1 MAIPSFFQTQRVSI
15 LWGLFTLL
23 GLWNYWPTW
32 KWIIARWDEAESYM
46 SHGWLIVPISAYLL
60 WQVRAKMGPREQGGW
75 APLFLL
81 GLALFLHLLAGVADV
96 SSISGFTMVLAIFA
110 FFWLVEG
117 WKRAQVAWFAVFFLA
132 FMVPPPEFVINGINF
147 RLKLVAADI
156 AALLLNVTGLGAI
169 RAGSFMIFGEQR
181 LAIGDVCSGLRSLL
195 SLMALGVLY
204 AYLIRDRGWKHVVAI
219 LAATAPAAILGNGLR
234 IGLVCYLVNGLGP
247 EKVFKPILG
256 DWDLHLITGAVI
268 FASALACLLG
278 VSWLMDKLT
287 AKAPAIPRQDSAA

>member
-1 MAIPSFFQTQRVSI
+1 MATLSPIRTQKSPI
-15 LWGLFTLL
+15 LWGLFAVLC
-23 GLWNYWPTW
+23 LWNYWPTW
-32 KWIIARWDEAESYM
+32 KWIIARWEEAESYM

-60 WQVRAKMGPREQGGW
+60 WQVRGKLGPREQAGW
-75 APLFLL
+75 TPLLL
-81 GLALFLHLLAGVADV
+81 FGLALFLHFLSGVADV

-110 FFWLVEG
+110 FFWMVEG
-117 WKRAQVAWFAVFFLA
+117 WKRTQIAWFAIFFLV
-132 FMVPPPEFVINGINF
+132 FMIPPPEFVISGINF

-204 AYLIRDRGWKHVVAI
+204 AYLIRDKGWKHVVAI
-219 LAATAPAAILGNGLR
+219 LIATAPAAILGNGIR
-234 IGLVCYLVNGLGP
+234 IGLVCYLVHGFGP
-247 EKVFKPILG
+247 EKVFKPIVG
-256 DWDLHLITGAVI
+256 DWDLHLITGGII
-268 FASALACLLG
+268 FGSALACLLS

-287 AKAPAIPRQDSAA
+287 VKKLAIPRQDIPA